1 MNEAEISAFSV
12 YPNPT
17 SDNITI
23 KCSNFIQSAIQIY
36 SMDGRLVATHQMNGT
51 ELNIDVQSL
60 IKGMYTVSIGGQT
73 KLFVKE

>member
-1 MNEAEISAFSV
+1 
-12 YPNPT
+12 
-17 SDNITI
+17 
-23 KCSNFIQSAIQIY
+23 
-36 SMDGRLVATHQMNGT
+36 MDGRLVATYQMNGT